1 MPPRGGPIKG
11 GEQVGS
17 WVVERPIAQGGMG
30 RVLLVRHAVTGRQGA
45 LKLLLTDGEEDET
58 TKARFRREVEVLG
71 SLEHPAV
78 VGLLD
83 AGERRGEPFLVM
95 EYASGENLENLL
107 AKGPVMA
114 RGQALVEFAL
124 LADGLRHAHEEGIH
138 HRDIKAENVVMGADG
153 HCMLVDF
160 GVALQQG
167 ASRLTNAGHVM
178 GTFTYL
184 APEVLEGGE
193 RDPASTDIYALGQ
206 LLCEVLQGKL
216 LFRDDEGRNARQRY
230 VALIDA
236 KGTPLDPGEELP
248 ERVRAIVRKATE
260 PEPDDRYRSMAE
272 LVVALRAELTDD
284 ELEQL
289 DQRLAGTQQR
299 GGSIAAPTRPVRSRL
314 PLVAV
319 LSLVLFGLLAC
330 GTGSLL
336 GAGAVL
342 VAIVWR

>member
-1 MPPRGGPIKG
+1 M
-11 GEQVGS
+11 
-17 WVVERPIAQGGMG
+17 
-30 RVLLVRHAVTGRQGA
+30 LLVRHAVTGRPGA
-45 LKLLLTDGEEDET
+45 LKLLLTESEQDDT
-58 TKARFRREVEVLG
+58 TTARFRREVEVLG

-83 AGERRGEPFLVM
+83 AGERRGEPYLVM

-107 AKGPVMA
+107 SKGPVMA
-114 RGQALVEFAL
+114 RGRALVEFAL

-138 HRDIKAENVVMGADG
+138 HRDIKAENVVMGGDG
-153 HCMLVDF
+153 RCMLVDF

-206 LLCEVLQGKL
+206 LLCEVLRGKL
-216 LFRDDEGRNARQRY
+216 LFRDEDGTNARQRY

-236 KGTPLDPGEELP
+236 KGQALDPGDELP
-248 ERVRAIVRKATE
+248 EGVRAIVRKATA
-260 PEPDDRYRSMAE
+260 PEPDDRYPTMGEMVA
-272 LVVALRAELTDD
+272 ALRAELSEE
-284 ELEQL
+284 ELEEL
-289 DQRLAGTQQR
+289 DQRLAGTAQR
-299 GGSIAAPTRPVRSRL
+299 GGSVAAPTRPVRSRL
-314 PLVAV
+314 PMVAV
-319 LSLVLFGLLAC
+319 LSLLLFGLLAC
-330 GTGSLL
+330 GAGSLL

-342 VAIVWR
+342 VALVWR